1 MKKIIQTIKL
11 KRFKSVVD
19 TTGFNPFE
27 GMFFILYQNGT
38 YKLCWDKEE
47 LISELEKDHIKPIKY
62 IVEKKDMIRLEKDIL
77 IDMEE
82 IE

>member
-11 KRFKSVVD
+11 KRFKSMVD

-38 YKLCWDKEE
+38 YGLCWNKEE

-77 IDMEE
+77 IDTEE